1 MPLRDDLLNPIEGDN
16 PSGANLRYAPVFDK
30 IKEARRQDDDA
41 PQGEWQRERKSA
53 DFKQVA
59 KLAGD
64 TLATKSKDVQL
75 AAWLTEAML
84 LQEGFSGLRQ
94 GLDLLRGLIANFWDT
109 LYPEVED
116 GDLEL
121 RAAPLEW
128 VGTRLEDL
136 VRKTPITRGGLNFYK
151 YKESRAVGT
160 EEAAAQSEQKRE
172 ARETAVAEGKVTVED
187 FDKDVAST
195 PTTQYEAWVAALD
208 GCLGSIESLSVLCEE
223 KFSDYTPSFMPLRTA
238 IEEVRHTTN
247 QILQKRLD
255 QEGRRPAPDEA
266 EVEQEPE
273 AAADSAGDLGAAA
286 APARRKKAAVGLDPE
301 DLDDVTARLAAVA
314 RFLRQQDASNPG
326 SYLLL
331 RGYRWGELRGFG
343 DSPDPTV
350 LVPPSSE
357 VRQTIKRLSLEANW
371 AALLET
377 AETAMAQ
384 PCGRAWLDLQRYVV
398 QAAVESGY
406 GQVANA
412 IRSELRGLLSD
423 ISGVAQW
430 TLMDDTP
437 TANVETQAWLK
448 EIVAPAVAAGPSS
461 HMFEDSPQEP
471 AAPGEAPPP
480 DTYTLALDAARS
492 GRAADA
498 IQMLADETQRQPSG
512 RARFQRKL
520 QLAQICMIT
529 GHETL
534 ARPIL
539 EELAA
544 SIAEHNLEDWEAADA
559 VAHPLAMLYRC
570 LDKLDGDA
578 QVRQKLYAQ
587 ISRLDPVQA
596 LQCTG

>member
-1 MPLRDDLLNPIEGDN
+1 
-16 PSGANLRYAPVFDK
+16 
-30 IKEARRQDDDA
+30 
-41 PQGEWQRERKSA
+41 
-53 DFKQVA
+53 
-59 KLAGD
+59 
-64 TLATKSKDVQL
+64 
-75 AAWLTEAML
+75 
-84 LQEGFSGLRQ
+84 
-94 GLDLLRGLIANFWDT
+94 
-109 LYPEVED
+109 
-116 GDLEL
+116 
-121 RAAPLEW
+121 
-128 VGTRLEDL
+128 
-136 VRKTPITRGGLNFYK
+136 
-151 YKESRAVGT
+151 
-160 EEAAAQSEQKRE
+160 
-172 ARETAVAEGKVTVED
+172 
-187 FDKDVAST
+187 
-195 PTTQYEAWVAALD
+195 
-208 GCLGSIESLSVLCEE
+208 
-223 KFSDYTPSFMPLRTA
+223 
-238 IEEVRHTTN
+238 
-247 QILQKRLD
+247 
-255 QEGRRPAPDEA
+255 
-266 EVEQEPE
+266 
-273 AAADSAGDLGAAA
+273 
-286 APARRKKAAVGLDPE
+286 
-301 DLDDVTARLAAVA
+301 
-314 RFLRQQDASNPG
+314 
-326 SYLLL
+326 
-331 RGYRWGELRGFG
+331 
-343 DSPDPTV
+343 
-350 LVPPSSE
+350 
-357 VRQTIKRLSLEANW
+357 
-371 AALLET
+371 
-377 AETAMAQ
+377 MAQ